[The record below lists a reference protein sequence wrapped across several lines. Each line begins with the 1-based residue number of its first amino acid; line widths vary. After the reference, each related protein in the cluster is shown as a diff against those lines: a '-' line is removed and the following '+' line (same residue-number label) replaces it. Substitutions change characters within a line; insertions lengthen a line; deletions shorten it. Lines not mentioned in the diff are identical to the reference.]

1 MTSYYVKWWNFDSWN
16 FAPLTL
22 STSCN
27 DGVASNTMEFF
38 HLLGEILGA
47 EKFEKLRVFSVFFSG
62 SKEIQVKFLAA
73 TLGKT
78 PAKVRYFWNLKD
90 VL

>member
-1 MTSYYVKWWNFDSWN
+1 
-16 FAPLTL
+16 
-22 STSCN
+22 
-27 DGVASNTMEFF
+27 MEFF

-78 PAKVRYFWNLKD
+78 PAKVRYF
-90 VL
+90 